1 MQKTKILFL
10 MILSV
15 FSLLALSSCK
25 NPNTPYSEEFD
36 APSNWRTGSTG
47 DATGEVVNGVYDFT
61 VHSNDN
67 IVWSTSGEGDQ
78 PDGMYV
84 VETRQLSGPLD
95 NGYGMMFHVNDETD
109 DFYLLQISG
118 DGYVWIGRY
127 HGGGE
132 EEIVPMVDD
141 GWFESTAVKQ
151 GLDQLNILRAR
162 VEGANMI
169 FYVNDQEV
177 GRVTDD
183 TFPNGE
189 IGLLMQTFSEGEVR
203 VQFDNF
209 IVTPIDAIAPERY

>member
-1 MQKTKILFL
+1 MKKTRLFFL
-10 MILSV
+10 II
-15 FSLLALSSCK
+15 FSLLVLSSCQ

-36 APSNWRTGSTG
+36 APSNWRTGSNG

-61 VHSNDN
+61 VHSNDV
-67 IVWSTSGEGDQ
+67 IVWSTSGEGDA

-84 VETRQLSGPLD
+84 IEARQVSGPLD
-95 NGYGMMFHVNDETD
+95 NGYGMIFRANDETD

-118 DGYVWIGRY
+118 DGFIWIGRY
-127 HGGGE
+127 HAGGE
-132 EEIVPMVDD
+132 EQIVPLVGD

-151 GLDQLNILRAR
+151 GLDELNILRAR
-162 VEGANMI
+162 VEDANMI

-183 TFPNGE
+183 SFSSGE
-189 IGLLMQTFSEGEVR
+189 VGLLMQTFSEGGVR